1 MIRSNGCARAVF
13 RPSTTA
19 EGIESPDQVESLRRL
34 GCEVGQGY
42 HFARPLDADQVN
54 DYLAGHRQ
62 PSGES
67 LTTTR

>member
-1 MIRSNGCARAVF
+1 M
-13 RPSTTA
+13 
-19 EGIESPDQVESLRRL
+19 ESLRRL

-42 HFARPLDADQVN
+42 HFVRPLDADRVN